1 MKTNSSDQNYKILR
15 SQHVIFVLRESESGC
30 EFIALPGTT
39 SDADVERSVRETPLG
54 DWRKVETIRFDSI

>member
-1 MKTNSSDQNYKILR
+1 MKNNPSYKILR
-15 SQHVIFVLRESESGC
+15 SEYVVFVLKESESGC

-39 SDADVERSVRETPLG
+39 SDADVERIVRETPLG